1 MCSHSESRRNIR
13 CSEYHLEE
21 PPVLRLLRH
30 IIIEYAAI
38 LYHAFRGCDFQRTR
52 SNTTPAQV
60 STSTITVRLQP
71 LVGGHDVTSSFS
83 SQTTS
88 KLLELLQILRTLIDE
103 EISKRD
109 IETCPCIQN
118 TPILHCVD
126 IALMHYKKPK
136 HTPFRVL
143 AYLIRW
149 CIYSWLSR
157 NKEVVFQR
165 SDKK

>member
-1 MCSHSESRRNIR
+1 MCLHSESRRNIR

-71 LVGGHDVTSSFS
+71 LVGGHDVTSSSS

-103 EISKRD
+103 EISKSPAR
-109 IETCPCIQN
+109 EKLCS
-118 TPILHCVD
+118 
-126 IALMHYKKPK
+126 ARAMRKP
-136 HTPFRVL
+136 RVCDDVL
-143 AYLIRW
+143 E
-149 CIYSWLSR
+149 SES
-157 NKEVVFQR
+157 NG
-165 SDKK
+165 